1 MSILFTHKTRLNGL
15 YNVDNVRHP
24 LSSDL
29 FIKVVTKQ
37 SSRSDKDKC
46 YIVNKDAKWFLLA
59 KLVNLWL
66 HVFIYYQTSP
76 AAGDHH

>member
-1 MSILFTHKTRLNGL
+1 MGFTMWTMCVTLC
-15 YNVDNVRHP
+15 P
-24 LSSDL
+24 LTF

-66 HVFIYYQTSP
+66 HVFIYCETSP
-76 AAGDHH
+76 TAGDHHRGH

>member
-1 MSILFTHKTRLNGL
+1 MGFTMWTMC
-15 YNVDNVRHP
+15 DT
-24 LSSDL
+24 LSPF

-66 HVFIYYQTSP
+66 HVFIF
-76 AAGDHH
+76 